1 MKLANIVKKIAESDD
16 LGMSI
21 QPSIVIKL
29 YDILKKDFPD
39 SDIIKE
45 YPIASAFYH
54 YINSKWKNT

>member
-1 MKLANIVKKIAESDD
+1 MKLANIIKQINESDD
-16 LGMSI
+16 LGMAVP
-21 QPSIVIKL
+21 PSIVIKI

-54 YINSKWKNT
+54 YINSKWKT